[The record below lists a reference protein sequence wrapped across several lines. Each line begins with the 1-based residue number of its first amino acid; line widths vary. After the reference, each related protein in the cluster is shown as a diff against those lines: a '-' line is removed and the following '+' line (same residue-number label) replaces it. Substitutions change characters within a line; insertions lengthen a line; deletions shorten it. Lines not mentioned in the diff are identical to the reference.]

1 MNFRGLVKKVIP
13 TKLFARIEPFGHM
26 AEAMLFNVIYGFP
39 ARGLKVIGV
48 TGTNGKTTTSFMIHN
63 MLERAGY
70 SVGLLTTVGYG
81 MGRNIQPQVEH
92 MTTMPAPQ
100 LLKRIKWLKK
110 QGAKWVVLEV
120 TSHGLA
126 QNRVWGVP
134 FSLAVMT
141 NVTHEHLEY
150 HGTFERYLEAK
161 RKLFKLTG
169 GNRRGFRTGIINAD
183 DPSAEKF
190 AGDVPQSVTYG
201 VKSGLFKATDVQ
213 LTPSG
218 STFSVSLP
226 ERGLGFEAAVEQG
239 KAGLDKLT
247 GSTKSP
253 LKVSTLL
260 PGSFNVYNCLA
271 AVCAGWLLGLNESQI
286 QQGISSLK
294 GVEGRM
300 FRVAEGQDYDL
311 IVDYAHT
318 PDSFEKLFKD
328 IKPVTKGKLIVM
340 FGSAG
345 RRDTAKRAVQGS
357 LAGKYADVVIVT
369 EEDDRDEDGMEILRQ
384 IATGAEKSGKKQGT
398 DLFLVHDRTEAI
410 RFTIAKAGKGD
421 TVLLLGKGHEKNIER
436 AHGFDAWDEVA
447 TAKEAIKKART

>member
-1 MNFRGLVKKVIP
+1 
-13 TKLFARIEPFGHM
+13 M
-26 AEAMLFNVIYGFP
+26 AEAILFNLIYGFP
-39 ARGLKVIGV
+39 ARKLKVIGV
-48 TGTNGKTTTSFMIHN
+48 TGTNGKTTTCFMIHN

-110 QGAKWVVLEV
+110 QGAKWIVLEV

-134 FSLAVMT
+134 FSLAIMT

-161 RKLFKLTG
+161 QKLFKLTG
-169 GNRRGFRTGIINAD
+169 KNRHGFRTGIINAD
-183 DPSAEKF
+183 DPSASDF
-190 AGDVPQSVTYG
+190 SADVPQAVAYG
-201 VKSGLFKATDVQ
+201 LKNGVMKAGDVQ

-218 STFSVSLP
+218 SNFTVPIP

-239 KAGLDKLT
+239 RGNLEKLASAKKT
-247 GSTKSP
+247 D
-253 LKVSTLL
+253 LKITTSL

-271 AVCAGWLLGLNESQI
+271 AVCTGWLLGLSESQI
-286 QQGISSLK
+286 QLGISSLK

-300 FRVAEGQDYDL
+300 FSMREGQDYEV

-357 LAGKYADVVIVT
+357 LAGKYADVVVVA

-384 IATGAEKSGKKQGT
+384 IAAGSEKAGKKQGT

-410 RFTIAKAGKGD
+410 RFALGKAKKGD
-421 TVLLLGKGHEKNIER
+421 TVLLLGKGHEKTIER

-447 TAKEAIKKART
+447 TAREAIKKART